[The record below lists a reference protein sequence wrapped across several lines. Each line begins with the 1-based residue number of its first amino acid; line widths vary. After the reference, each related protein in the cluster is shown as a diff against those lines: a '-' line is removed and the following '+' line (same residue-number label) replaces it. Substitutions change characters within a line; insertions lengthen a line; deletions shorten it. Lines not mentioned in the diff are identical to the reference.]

1 MLDKIQK
8 FREYLDYVERHYNN
22 VQKAWKLI
30 NDNCKNGFRF
40 ISDDFVWFSIDTAVK
55 NHDLS
60 KLSKE
65 EFTQYRQFF
74 YPAKD
79 EVKDKKQF
87 KSAWENHKKENAHH
101 WQNWTV
107 KHENHP
113 YADIFLVE
121 NIVDWVAMG
130 FEFGDTARDYYEDN
144 KEDIKLPEWAVKD
157 MYAIFDCIY
166 PVDKKAVEGKIIK
179 TE

>member
-40 ISDDFVWFSIDTAVK
+40 ISDDYVWHTIDQNVK

-74 YPAKD
+74 YPTKD
-79 EVKDKKQF
+79 EVKDKEQF
-87 KSAWENHKKENAHH
+87 LSAWENHKKENAHH

-107 KHENHP
+107 NYANHP

-130 FEFGDTARDYYEDN
+130 FEFGDTARDYYENN
-144 KEDIKLPEWAVKD
+144 KEEIKLPEWAIKD

-166 PVDKKAVEGKIIK
+166 PVDKKAVEKN
-179 TE
+179 

>member
-1 MLDKIQK
+1 MLDKIK
-8 FREYLDYVERHYNN
+8 KTREYLDYIERHYNN

-40 ISDDFVWFSIDTAVK
+40 ISDDFVWHSIDVAVK

-65 EFTQYRQFF
+65 EFTQYRQYFF
-74 YPAKD
+74 PT
-79 EVKDKKQF
+79 ESEEKDKDQF
-87 KSAWENHKKENAHH
+87 KSAWENHKRENPHH

-107 KHENHP
+107 KHKDHM

-130 FEFGDTARDYYEDN
+130 FEFNDTALSYYEKN
-144 KEDIKLPEWAVKD
+144 KDEINLPEWAIEL
-157 MYAIFDCIY
+157 MYKIFDCIY
-166 PVDKKAVEGKIIK
+166 PLKQ
-179 TE
+179 